1 MLDVLWYSKNKPQ
14 GVLFESQILFS
25 PLQVLHLE
33 FLFQLPHFVIG
44 LNMLRRS
51 TRTVRFFVFT
61 VNTNLSTQG
70 NQGVLS
76 VNASAVPN
84 NRLMAPGPSV
94 ALQTPALPVTRP
106 YISAINEADC
116 SWCTQMKRMEEDEL
130 INASIKCIFS
140 SGDSEDILYTLIF
153 KASDQRL
160 GNSFCH
166 FDWNFCYLPSLFA
179 VLVFPYNTA

>member
-1 MLDVLWYSKNKPQ
+1 M
-14 GVLFESQILFS
+14 LFS
-25 PLQVLHLE
+25 PLL
-33 FLFQLPHFVIG
+33 
-44 LNMLRRS
+44 S
-51 TRTVRFFVFT
+51 TALGILISAAPLCYRLKHAKEINKLMRFFVFT

-116 SWCTQMKRMEEDEL
+116 SWYAKTKQNGR
-130 INASIKCIFS
+130 
-140 SGDSEDILYTLIF
+140 
-153 KASDQRL
+153 R
-160 GNSFCH
+160 
-166 FDWNFCYLPSLFA
+166 
-179 VLVFPYNTA
+179 